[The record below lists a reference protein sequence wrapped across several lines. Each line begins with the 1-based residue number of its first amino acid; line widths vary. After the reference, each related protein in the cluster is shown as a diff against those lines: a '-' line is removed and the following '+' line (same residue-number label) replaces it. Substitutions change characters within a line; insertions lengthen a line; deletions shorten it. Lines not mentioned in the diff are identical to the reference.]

1 MYPFHLIYPFYPF
14 YLLYLK
20 HIHITNFKS
29 YEEAEFTFD
38 ENVNGIV
45 GRNGSGKTNLLD
57 AIYYLSFCKSYFSA
71 QDIFSVRFDTD
82 FFAIHGEFHNS
93 ETQNNTQVS
102 CTYKNGHKSMRANK
116 KEYSRLSAHI
126 GLFPV
131 VMVSP
136 YDSDIIHGGSE
147 LRRKFFDTIISQF
160 DAEYLQQ
167 LISYRKLLMQRN
179 ALLKQMFENRRM
191 DPSLCQII
199 DEQMI
204 PLGNFI
210 FTRRQDFIQNISPIF
225 QKHYSQ
231 LSDGRET
238 VEIQYQSGLLES
250 TYEAGL
256 QGASVA
262 DARSGFSNFGVHK
275 DDYLFLINGQ
285 PVKRY
290 GSQGQQ
296 KSFSLA
302 LRLAQFDYSYERK
315 KIKPILLLDDIF
327 DKLDKARISELLNM
341 VGQDHFGQVFIT
353 DTDENRVKQ
362 ILGEFGI
369 QHQIIGI
376 T

>member
-1 MYPFHLIYPFYPF
+1 MF
-14 YLLYLK
+14 LK
-20 HIHITNFKS
+20 SLKLTNFKS
-29 YEEAEFTFD
+29 YEEAEFSFD

-71 QDIFSVRFDTD
+71 QDVFSVRFDTD
-82 FFAIHGEFHNS
+82 FFAIHGEFHNT

-179 ALLKQMFENRRM
+179 ALLKQMFESRKM
-191 DPSLCQII
+191 DASICQII

-225 QKHYSQ
+225 QKHYQQ

-238 VEIQYQSGLLES
+238 VEIQYQSGLLTS
-250 TYEAGL
+250 TYTEGL
-256 QGASVA
+256 QSASVA

-275 DDYLFLINGQ
+275 DDFLFLINGQ

-341 VGQDHFGQVFIT
+341 VGQDHFGQVFIS

-369 QHQIIGI
+369 QHRILKIGG
-376 T
+376 

>member
-1 MYPFHLIYPFYPF
+1 MF
-14 YLLYLK
+14 LK

-179 ALLKQMFENRRM
+179 ALLKQMFESRKM
-191 DPSLCQII
+191 DASICQII

-275 DDYLFLINGQ
+275 DDFQFLINGQ

-296 KSFSLA
+296 KSYSLA

-353 DTDENRVKQ
+353 DTDENRVRQ
-362 ILGEFGI
+362 ILGEHGI
-369 QHQIIGI
+369 QHQIIEMR
-376 T
+376 

>member
-1 MYPFHLIYPFYPF
+1 MF
-14 YLLYLK
+14 LK
-20 HIHITNFKS
+20 SLKLTNFKS
-29 YEEAEFTFD
+29 YEEAEFSFD

-71 QDIFSVRFDTD
+71 QDVFSVRFDTD
-82 FFAIHGEFHNS
+82 FFAIHGEFHNT

-179 ALLKQMFENRRM
+179 ALLKQMFESRKM
-191 DPSLCQII
+191 DASICQII

-225 QKHYSQ
+225 QKHYQQ

-238 VEIQYQSGLLES
+238 VEIQYQSGLLTSSYTE
-250 TYEAGL
+250 GL
-256 QGASVA
+256 QSASVA

-275 DDYLFLINGQ
+275 DDFLFLINGQ

-341 VGQDHFGQVFIT
+341 VGQDHFGQVFIS

-369 QHQIIGI
+369 QHQILKIGG
-376 T
+376 

>member
-1 MYPFHLIYPFYPF
+1 MF
-14 YLLYLK
+14 LK
-20 HIHITNFKS
+20 SLKLTNFKS
-29 YEEAEFTFD
+29 YEEAEFSFD

-71 QDIFSVRFDTD
+71 QDVFSVRFDTD
-82 FFAIHGEFHNS
+82 FFAIHGEFHNT

-179 ALLKQMFENRRM
+179 ALLKQMFESRKM
-191 DPSLCQII
+191 DASICQII

-238 VEIQYQSGLLES
+238 VEIQYQSGLLTS
-250 TYEAGL
+250 TYPEGL
-256 QGASVA
+256 QSASVA

-275 DDYLFLINGQ
+275 DDFLFLINGQ

-341 VGQDHFGQVFIT
+341 VGQDHFGQVFIS
-353 DTDENRVKQ
+353 DTDESRVKQ

-369 QHQIIGI
+369 QHRILKIGG
-376 T
+376 

>member
-1 MYPFHLIYPFYPF
+1 M
-14 YLLYLK
+14 YLK

-29 YEEAEFTFD
+29 YEEAEFSFD

-71 QDIFSVRFDTD
+71 QDVFSVRFDTD
-82 FFAIHGEFHNS
+82 FFAIHGEFYNRETRNS
-93 ETQNNTQVS
+93 TQVS

-136 YDSDIIHGGSE
+136 YDSEIIHGGSE

-191 DPSLCQII
+191 DASICQII

-225 QKHYSQ
+225 QKHYQQ
-231 LSDGRET
+231 LSDGREE

-275 DDYLFLINGQ
+275 DDFLFLINGQ

-341 VGQDHFGQVFIT
+341 VGQDHFGQVFIS
-353 DTDENRVKQ
+353 DTDEHRVKQ

-369 QHQIIGI
+369 QHQILAIGR
-376 T
+376 